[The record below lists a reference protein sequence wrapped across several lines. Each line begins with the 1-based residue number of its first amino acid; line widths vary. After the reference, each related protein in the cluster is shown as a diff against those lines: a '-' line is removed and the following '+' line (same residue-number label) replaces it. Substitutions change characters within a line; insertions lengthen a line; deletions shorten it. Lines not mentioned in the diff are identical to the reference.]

1 MFDFS
6 RPELRVLAN
15 SESEMQRF
23 ESSATQNVKS
33 ARNRAGSGHFV
44 DMARSPCAEVG
55 SGDAAQVL
63 RRDTG
68 YHTSPLGA
76 DIAAVVRIPLPAH
89 RYSVGAEHSGWRRRG
104 ISIWTWGPDDC
115 KSTPTACARRNATLS
130 GAAA

>member
-1 MFDFS
+1 MRMFDFS

-15 SESEMQRF
+15 SEPEMQRF

-68 YHTSPLGA
+68 YHTSPWA
-76 DIAAVVRIPLPAH
+76 RISL
-89 RYSVGAEHSGWRRRG
+89 RWSVFLSRPIG
-104 ISIWTWGPDDC
+104 
-115 KSTPTACARRNATLS
+115 TLS
-130 GAAA
+130 GLRTAGRGGEG